1 MKKKIIP
8 LLVAGTVIIAGCDQ
22 KTSESTSTTPAVSK
36 ADAIAVV
43 NGQYIPKSTLEELE
57 KEIAARGHGQTFP
70 KEKLIEELIQREL
83 LIQDAIQKQLDKS
96 AEVISQLESARKT
109 LLTQAD
115 VQNFIKANPVTD
127 AEIKAEYDSKVAG
140 EKGIE
145 YKARHILVKTEAEA
159 KKLIAELDKGADFA
173 KLANKNSLDSKESQN
188 GGDLGW
194 FVPGQMVEPFSEAVE
209 KLENGKYTKA
219 PVQTQ
224 FGWHVI
230 LREDSRKQTP
240 PPLEAVKEQL
250 QPYLQR
256 KKVQNMVE
264 TLRKQAKVEILV
276 PLTDEKPK
284 TPSADT
290 SAADQAGKPV
300 AEEVVVEEV
309 KDASG
314 KTVAEGVAV
323 EEVVEENAPAV
334 ATPAEKAA
342 EAAKSAGEKV
352 EKAAE
357 KAADKVEEGAKSA
370 EKAVEK
376 AATEAADKIEETA
389 KSAEKA
395 AKKAVSSETKK

>member
-8 LLVAGTVIIAGCDQ
+8 LLIAGTALIAGCDQ
-22 KTSESTSTTPAVSK
+22 KATESTSTAPTVSK
-36 ADAIAVV
+36 ADAVAVV
-43 NGQYIPKSTLEELE
+43 NGQYIPKSTLAELE
-57 KEIAARGHGQTFP
+57 KEIAERGHGQTFP

-83 LIQDAIQKQLDKS
+83 LVQDAIQKQLDKS
-96 AEVISQLESARKT
+96 AEVIAQLDSARKT

-140 EKGIE
+140 ENGVE
-145 YKARHILVKTEAEA
+145 YKARHILVKTEDEA

-173 KLANKNSLDSKESQN
+173 KLANKNSLDAKESQN

-194 FVPGQMVEPFSEAVE
+194 FVAGQMVAPFSEAVV
-209 KLENGKYTKA
+209 KLEKGKYTKT

-240 PPLEAVKEQL
+240 PPLETVKDQL
-250 QPYLQR
+250 MPYLQR

-276 PLTDEKPK
+276 PLTDEKSKAP
-284 TPSADT
+284 
-290 SAADQAGKPV
+290 AADKAAAEQPV
-300 AEEVVVEEV
+300 AEEVIVEEV

-314 KTVAEGVAV
+314 KTVAEGV
-323 EEVVEENAPAV
+323 VVEEIDKEKAPAE
-334 ATPAEKAA
+334 AKPTDKAA
-342 EAAKSAGEKV
+342 ETA
-352 EKAAE
+352 
-357 KAADKVEEGAKSA
+357 
-370 EKAVEK
+370 KAVEK
-376 AATEAADKIEETA
+376 KVENAATEAADKVEEATKA
-389 KSAEKA
+389 AAEKA
-395 AKKAVSSETKK
+395 LPPETKK

>member
-1 MKKKIIP
+1 MKKKIIF
-8 LLVAGTVIIAGCDQ
+8 LLVAGTALIAGCEQ
-22 KTSESTSTTPAVSK
+22 KATTETTTAPPPIAKSDAV
-36 ADAIAVV
+36 AVV
-43 NGQYIPKSTLEELE
+43 NGQYIAKSTLTELE
-57 KEIAARGHGQTFP
+57 KEIAERGHGQTFP

-83 LIQDAIQKQLDKS
+83 LVQDAIQKQLDKS
-96 AEVISQLESARKT
+96 AEVIAQLDSAKKT

-140 EKGIE
+140 ENGTE

-173 KLANKNSLDSKESQN
+173 KLANKNSLDAKESQN

-194 FVPGQMVEPFSEAVE
+194 FVAGQMVAPFSEAVV
-209 KLENGKYTKA
+209 KLEKGKYTKT

-230 LREDSRKQTP
+230 LREDSRAQTP

-250 QPYLQR
+250 MPYLQR

-276 PLTDEKPK
+276 PLTDEPPK
-284 TPSADT
+284 TPAKDK
-290 SAADQAGKPV
+290 AAAEQPV

-323 EEVVEENAPAV
+323 EEVVEEKAPAE
-334 ATPAEKAA
+334 ATPADKAEEAGKALEKTVENAATEATGKVKEAA
-342 EAAKSAGEKV
+342 EAVDNAAK
-352 EKAAE
+352 
-357 KAADKVEEGAKSA
+357 
-370 EKAVEK
+370 K
-376 AATEAADKIEETA
+376 AATETVEAIKKTEE
-389 KSAEKA
+389 
-395 AKKAVSSETKK
+395 AVSPEPKK